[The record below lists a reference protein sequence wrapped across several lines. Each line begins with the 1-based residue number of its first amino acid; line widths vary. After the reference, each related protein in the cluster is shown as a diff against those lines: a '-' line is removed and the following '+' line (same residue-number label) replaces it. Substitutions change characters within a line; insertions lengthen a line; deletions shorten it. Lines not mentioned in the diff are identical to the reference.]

1 MADLTQI
8 PWDDFPVD
16 AGPDDKV
23 SADFKFYQLT
33 RSETATRLRIN
44 NSFPGPRELRA
55 AVFLCR
61 NVLQPLRE
69 ALGRFSPNSVFRCQ
83 ELERVLKKKRS
94 NWISRS
100 QHTLG
105 QACDIEIPG
114 MTTLELA
121 AWVTRNL
128 EFDQVICECHDPAQ
142 GPNSGWVHV
151 SIVPPGLGENRKA
164 SLSYVVDPA
173 TGKYVYVKGL
183 KQTANA

>member
-1 MADLTQI
+1 MTDLTKVS
-8 PWDDFPVD
+8 WDAFPAN
-16 AGPDDKV
+16 AGPEDMV
-23 SADFKFYQLT
+23 SAHFKVYELT

-44 NSFPGPRELRA
+44 NLFPGTHELRA

-61 NVLQPLRE
+61 TVLQPVRD

-83 ELERVLKKKRS
+83 ELERAIKKKRA
-94 NWISRS
+94 NWISKS

-114 MTTLELA
+114 MPTLELA
-121 AWVTRNL
+121 DWVAKHL
-128 EFDQVICECHDPAQ
+128 EFDQVICECYDPSN

-151 SIVPPGLGENRKA
+151 SAVPPGLGENRRS

-173 TGKYVYVKGL
+173 TGKYVYVMGL
-183 KQTANA
+183 KETSDA